1 MSKMAILERK
11 EGLSYTQY
19 YKYPFPPDKKK
30 PVVVTKDKTIVEIYP
45 PDKPFSSN
53 IVWVW
58 VSTDKIT
65 QTMYQ
70 LSPGAFFGPPDAHAG
85 DEIYYVLDGTLTV
98 FCPETGTVNEVHQ
111 GEALLIPKDSYHQ
124 GYNFTSKIVKVLC
137 AIAPL
142 MWDPQKGP
150 SPPLKEEPKMYESYL
165 GAVEGE
171 KVEKD
176 SLVEY
181 SWLNA
186 KRNISLLGRWPVDG
200 KEARIKKDHIKV
212 DENKMLRLIHG
223 KNHPML
229 VRFYVSNDL
238 IHMAEFEIPAG
249 GEGPRTS
256 EPEKHKG
263 DETLY
268 VASGPITV
276 FLPDTLDAY
285 EVPEGS
291 VMLIPEGTRHQYQ
304 NFTDKSVKGI
314 FSIAPHL

>member
-1 MSKMAILERK
+1 MAVLERK
-11 EGLSYTQY
+11 EGLSYKCY
-19 YKYPFPPDKKK
+19 YRYPFPPDKKK

-45 PDKPFSSN
+45 PDKPYSSN

-85 DEIYYVLDGTLTV
+85 DEMYYVLEGTLTV

-124 GYNFTSKIVKVLC
+124 GYNFTGKIVKVLC
-137 AIAPL
+137 LIAPL
-142 MWDPQKGP
+142 MWDPKKGP
-150 SPPLKEEPKMYESYL
+150 APPLEKEAKTYKGYIGQIESERKEERSVPEHPKMSPWRSIE
-165 GAVEGE
+165 
-171 KVEKD
+171 
-176 SLVEY
+176 
-181 SWLNA
+181 
-186 KRNISLLGRWPVDG
+186 LLGRWPIDG
-200 KEARIKKDHIKV
+200 KEARRRKDHIKIDSSKLLTLV
-212 DENKMLRLIHG
+212 HG
-223 KNHPML
+223 KTHPMI

-238 IHMAEFEIPAG
+238 CHMGEFDLPPG

-256 EPEKHKG
+256 EPETHKG

-268 VASGPITV
+268 ALSGPITV
-276 FLPDTLDAY
+276 FLPDILDAH

-291 VMLIPEGTRHQYQ
+291 VMLIPEGVKHQYQ
-304 NFTDKSVKGI
+304 NFTDKVVKGI
-314 FSIAPHL
+314 FSIAPDL